1 MAVSI
6 MTGTLASKVKLHA
19 KMSAQNA
26 FRTKVLLDTNQL
38 LQKAKSDED
47 IINITATQLMKLLN
61 RSVVVYTVKEEKL
74 SKGLLFP
81 VKPEANSGE
90 LFSDLEYNA
99 AHWVYQ
105 NRTEAELQRMRIRMR
120 SAYILPYS
128 FMIRSMV

>member
-1 MAVSI
+1 
-6 MTGTLASKVKLHA
+6 
-19 KMSAQNA
+19 
-26 FRTKVLLDTNQL
+26 
-38 LQKAKSDED
+38 
-47 IINITATQLMKLLN
+47 MKLLN

-105 NRTEAELQRMRIRMR
+105 NQHRGGATTDAYTNAKCLYLAIRIYDKVYGVIGIHVEKKERTAAGE
-120 SAYILPYS
+120 SATCHFP
-128 FMIRSMV
+128 